1 MDKRVEFDAYMT
13 PSWCVRRLLEAWT
26 PRLGLA
32 LEPAVGEG
40 AIVKAM
46 PKEISRWQTIDIRPV
61 TLPAPTGIWVHRQAD
76 YLASNYLDFIE
87 AETVITNPPF
97 SLAEQFIRK
106 ARRECPNA
114 DLVFLLRLGFL
125 ASQERVALWRD
136 LGEPDVLI
144 LPNRP
149 SFTSGGTDKYD
160 YFWAVWPPNARLHGH
175 VSHLAETSL
184 AERQRG

>member
-1 MDKRVEFDAYMT
+1 MSERVEFDAYMT
-13 PSWCVRRLLEAWT
+13 PSWCVRRLLEVWK

-46 PKEISRWQTIDIRPV
+46 DHFPVWWQTIDIREVKPV
-61 TLPAPTGIWVHRQAD
+61 CNFHRRAD
-76 YLASNYLDFIE
+76 YLASNYADFLE

-97 SLAEQFIRK
+97 SLAEAFIRK
-106 ARRECPNA
+106 ARRECPKA

-125 ASQERVALWRD
+125 ASFERVALWKD
-136 LGEPDVLI
+136 LGEPDLRI

-149 SFTSGGTDKYD
+149 SYTGGGTDKYD
-160 YFWAVWPPNARLHGH
+160 YAWYVWPPEKRRQGH

-184 AERQRG
+184 AERKRG